1 MYWLLLCLF
10 SYGDRCPKGVLARVF
25 AVVWFIVGFIIYTFF
40 GAAVAAMMTVT
51 VVNGGP
57 TLEQEEI
64 KVRIA
69 VMDEVS
75 TSKSGCSTM
84 CEAYWLNVIVR

>member
-40 GAAVAAMMTVT
+40 GAAVAALMTVT

-57 TLEQEEI
+57 TLKQKEN
-64 KVRIA
+64 KVRIL
-69 VMDEVS
+69 S
-75 TSKSGCSTM
+75 S
-84 CEAYWLNVIVR
+84 

>member
-1 MYWLLLCLF
+1 M
-10 SYGDRCPKGVLARVF
+10 F

-40 GAAVAAMMTVT
+40 GAAVAAVMTVT

-57 TLEQEEI
+57 TLKQKEN

-69 VMDEVS
+69 VMDKIDSSRSECTTV
-75 TSKSGCSTM
+75 
-84 CEAYWLNVIVR
+84 CEEYWLNVCGRL

>member
-1 MYWLLLCLF
+1 MYWLLLFLF

-57 TLEQEEI
+57 TLEQEEN

-69 VMDEVS
+69 VMDKVNQVAQL
-75 TSKSGCSTM
+75 C
-84 CEAYWLNVIVR
+84 VRRTGLM